1 MFPLPAAVAPIT
13 RYPARRGRRAAWLGI
28 WALLM
33 LFIAPVISQSLER
46 ARAGAAPG
54 GMLDGREMS
63 HAVGDIASDAVSD
76 DTMGHAMAHAPF
88 PRHPDRG
95 GSLPHSMPM
104 SADFACGYCLLL
116 IHLPLLDAAGVAL
129 FWSAV
134 STAGPPPAQPG
145 TPLLARLAFPDFLA
159 RGPPARIPVF

>member
-13 RYPARRGRRAAWLGI
+13 RYPARRGRCAAWLGI

-54 GMLDGREMS
+54 GMLDGREMG
-63 HAVGDIASDAVSD
+63 HAVGDAVSA

-145 TPLLARLAFPDFLA
+145 APLLARLVFPAFLA